1 MGNPTYSHEAKI
13 KTIFR
18 LKMSRSNSI
27 NDNINNNIRQK
38 EFNSVINNNISS
50 LMNMRQNNKLYL
62 IKLKEREKD
71 LIEDRTF
78 QKNIL
83 PPNRNKKNKENERYK
98 INKENPFTWYQVSIK
113 DDTYKNSSNLD
124 YNKTKEY
131 SNEQSKNKLF

>member
-1 MGNPTYSHEAKI
+1 
-13 KTIFR
+13 
-18 LKMSRSNSI
+18 
-27 NDNINNNIRQK
+27 
-38 EFNSVINNNISS
+38 
-50 LMNMRQNNKLYL
+50 MRQNNKLYL

-98 INKENPFTWYQVSIK
+98 INKENPFAWYQVSIK